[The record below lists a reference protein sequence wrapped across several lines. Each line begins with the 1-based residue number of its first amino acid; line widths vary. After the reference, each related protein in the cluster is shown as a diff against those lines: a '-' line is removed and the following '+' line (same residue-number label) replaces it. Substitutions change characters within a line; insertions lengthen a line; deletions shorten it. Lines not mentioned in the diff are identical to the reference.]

1 MPLRIEEAA
10 WTKTEYS
17 PFINSVIMEKKYVK
31 PAINVKE
38 IEMENFIAASFG
50 GNPTTG
56 LPEGTLNPG
65 NGGQSDGT
73 PEPGAKPNT
82 FTSVWDD

>member
-1 MPLRIEEAA
+1 
-10 WTKTEYS
+10 
-17 PFINSVIMEKKYVK
+17 MEKKYVK

-38 IEMENFIAASFG
+38 IEMENFIAASVG
-50 GNPTTG
+50 GTTG
-56 LPEGTLNPG
+56 LPKETPTPG
-65 NGGQSDGT
+65 NGSDSDGS

>member
-38 IEMENFIAASFG
+38 IEMENFIAASVG
-50 GNPTTG
+50 GTTG
-56 LPEGTLNPG
+56 LPEGTPNPG
-65 NGGQSDGT
+65 NGGESDGT
-73 PEPGAKPNT
+73 PEPGAKLNT

>member
-1 MPLRIEEAA
+1 MGEAA

-17 PFINSVIMEKKYVK
+17 TSLNTVIMEKKYVK

-38 IEMENFIAASFG
+38 IEMEDFIAASIG
-50 GNPTTG
+50 GATG
-56 LPEGTLNPG
+56 LPGETPNPG
-65 NGGQSDGT
+65 NGGESDGT
-73 PEPGAKPNT
+73 QVPAAKLNT

>member
-38 IEMENFIAASFG
+38 IEMENFIAASAG
-50 GNPTTG
+50 GTTG
-56 LPEGTLNPG
+56 LPEGTPNPG
-65 NGGQSDGT
+65 NGGESDGT
-73 PEPGAKPNT
+73 NEPGAKPNT

>member
-1 MPLRIEEAA
+1 
-10 WTKTEYS
+10 
-17 PFINSVIMEKKYVK
+17 MEKKYVK

-38 IEMENFIAASFG
+38 IEIENFIAASFG

-56 LPEGTLNPG
+56 LPETTPG
-65 NGGQSDGT
+65 NGGDSDGSQ
-73 PEPGAKPNT
+73 EVSAKPNT

>member
-1 MPLRIEEAA
+1 MPIRIEEAA

-38 IEMENFIAASFG
+38 IEIENVIAASVG
-50 GNPTTG
+50 GTTSLPKETPT
-56 LPEGTLNPG
+56 PG
-65 NGGQSDGT
+65 NGSDSNGSQ
-73 PEPGAKPNT
+73 EVSAKPNT

>member
-17 PFINSVIMEKKYVK
+17 PFIHSVIMEKKYVK

-38 IEMENFIAASFG
+38 IEMENFIAASVG
-50 GNPTTG
+50 GTTG
-56 LPEGTLNPG
+56 LPEETPTPG
-65 NGGQSDGT
+65 NGGESNGT
-73 PEPGAKPNT
+73 NEPGAKPNT

>member
-38 IEMENFIAASFG
+38 IEMENFIAASVG
-50 GNPTTG
+50 GTTG
-56 LPEGTLNPG
+56 LPEGTTPG
-65 NGGQSDGT
+65 NGGYSDGSQ
-73 PEPGAKPNT
+73 EVSAKPNT